1 MRNNEL
7 LIFGWKPIQSSL
19 CLCRSSCAL
28 LTFTSKSHSIN
39 SFSLSVIRMLLF
51 IENSFTASTFSSKI
65 NLRIWEFPFAKS
77 FTESYL
83 PGRRCWS
90 YQTTFLTWI
99 LLKKTLLLSILQ
111 WFNLIIHSL
120 NTHRGND
127 FNTVCS
133 NWEIWIKTWFSVIT
147 VSICLLSK
155 K

>member
-1 MRNNEL
+1 MRNTE
-7 LIFGWKPIQSSL
+7 IFIFDWRPIQSSL
-19 CLCRSSCAL
+19 YLCRSPCAL

-39 SFSLSVIRMLLF
+39 SFSLSVIRMLIF

-65 NLRIWEFPFAKS
+65 NTRIWEFPFAKS

-83 PGRRCWS
+83 PDRRCWF
-90 YQTTFLTWI
+90 YQTAFLTAI
-99 LLKKTLLLSILQ
+99 LLKKTLMLSLLQ
-111 WFNLIIHSL
+111 WFNLIIHSS

-133 NWEIWIKTWFSVIT
+133 NWEVWTKTWFSVIT
-147 VSICLLSK
+147 VSICLFSK